1 MTASS
6 RFPRPPCLVVVVAAL
21 VPSPRSTAATP
32 LSRCLRA
39 ASNAACIAAVAPVP
53 PARRRADALRCH
65 VGWTLRG
72 RRLVCCWAV
81 IGMCRR
87 VRGRRPAV
95 SSRRIDE
102 HACLLPAA
110 DVEADAN
117 AARFRV
123 NVAEHAAC
131 TLTSSVLPLFPA
143 TDQKLTM
150 LTKSAPAA
158 SPRPRPPP
166 SVQRPHPAGPSAL
179 VRFATESHNHEG
191 SREGKVSFR
200 TPFFFFLVP
209 DSRVRGGFPWPARR
223 PRRATACRLR
233 CMQGCGLVGMQAP
246 GQGRGARARDAC
258 ATFPAFGGGGGGI
271 LVWFVC
277 LGGLWL
283 LWIPEMWVR
292 DRRALGGIAVDRDFC
307 LRKADG

>member
-123 NVAEHAAC
+123 NAAERAAC

-200 TPFFFFLVP
+200 TPFFFLSRPRFTGARGLALACTTPTPRHASRLV
-209 DSRVRGGFPWPARR
+209 DCAACKGVGWSGCRHRARAGVHARETHVRHSRLSAAVAGGFWFGLFVWGV
-223 PRRATACRLR
+223 CGFCGFLR
-233 CMQGCGLVGMQAP
+233 CGCE
-246 GQGRGARARDAC
+246 
-258 ATFPAFGGGGGGI
+258 I
-271 LVWFVC
+271 
-277 LGGLWL
+277 GGLWVAL
-283 LWIPEMWVR
+283 L
-292 DRRALGGIAVDRDFC
+292 
-307 LRKADG
+307 